1 MKKPWNRYVV
11 GRHAFLTQK
20 SRILKEATL
29 RVFAGW
35 TTNSDTPRRYIHLFG
50 NAACEDILEA
60 YGLVSKDQQIS
71 SLLQNK
77 QCPNCSE
84 PCKPDP
90 KFCAKCRMVLTYGA
104 CSETMEKQQEKE
116 PEIEVLKQ
124 KYEKDINAMRTEI
137 EDKFQQILEKIEIAS
152 LK

>member
-1 MKKPWNRYVV
+1 MAFLDSLRKPESVDPMRKWIGSYNLYCIQLIRFFKIRDLLRKPWNPYVV
-11 GRHAFLTQK
+11 GRHASLTQK
-20 SRILKEATL
+20 SKILKEATL

-35 TTNSDTPRRYIHLFG
+35 TANSDMPRRYIHLFG

-84 PCKPDP
+84 PCKPDA
-90 KFCAKCRMVLTYGA
+90 KFCTKCRMVLAYDA
-104 CSETMEKQQEKE
+104 
-116 PEIEVLKQ
+116 
-124 KYEKDINAMRTEI
+124 
-137 EDKFQQILEKIEIAS
+137 
-152 LK
+152 